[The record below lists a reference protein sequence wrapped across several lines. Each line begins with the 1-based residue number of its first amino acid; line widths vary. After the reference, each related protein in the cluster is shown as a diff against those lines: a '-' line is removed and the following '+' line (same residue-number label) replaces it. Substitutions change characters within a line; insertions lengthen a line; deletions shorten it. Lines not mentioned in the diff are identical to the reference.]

1 VTPTRDRY
9 DAVVIGAG
17 PAGAVAAR
25 ELARRGRAVLLVDK
39 STFPRRKVCGCCL
52 NGNALAALA
61 SVGLGDLPARLGAVP
76 LHSLKLAA
84 GGRVAEVP
92 LAGVSLSREA
102 FDLALIEAAVA
113 AGAEFVSGC
122 KATMGSAEGGGRVIR
137 LNPSPLGGE
146 GDQQIFVDFVLV
158 ADGLNGRTAA
168 TADGFD
174 VPATAASRIGA
185 GVVVNDLASRPSDGA
200 GTPEPASLLTRL
212 AKSGRLADY
221 HPGSIFMATGRGGY
235 VGLVV
240 LEDGRLDLAAAFDPA
255 FIRDTGGLG
264 NAAALILSE
273 AGFPA
278 IPALQSADW
287 KGTPALTRTPDR
299 IAGERW
305 LAVGDAC
312 GYVEPFTG
320 EGMAWAVGGA
330 AAVSRLVADG
340 WHPSL
345 PAQWKR
351 LHHRLI
357 GRRQRF
363 CRLLAP
369 ALRSRLVRRMMVSA
383 LRVVPVLASP
393 FVRGLNRP
401 PALALESPR

>member
-1 VTPTRDRY
+1 MTTTRDRC

-25 ELARRGRAVLLVDK
+25 ELARRGRSVLLVDK
-39 STFPRRKVCGCCL
+39 AKFPRRKVCGCCL

-61 SVGLGDLPARLGAVP
+61 AVGLGDLPSRLGAVP

-84 GGRVAEVP
+84 GGRTATVP
-92 LAGVSLSREA
+92 LSGVSLSREA
-102 FDLALIEAAVA
+102 FDLALIGEAVA
-113 AGAEFVSGC
+113 AGAEFVPGC
-122 KATMGSAEGGGRVIR
+122 KATMGLVEGEHR
-137 LNPSPLGGE
+137 LV
-146 GDQQIFVDFVLV
+146 FVNESLVLANIVLV

-168 TADGFD
+168 SAVGFE
-174 VPATAASRIGA
+174 VPATASSRIGA
-185 GVVVNDLASRPSDGA
+185 GVVVVGQPGFFPGA
-200 GTPEPASLLTRL
+200 
-212 AKSGRLADY
+212 
-221 HPGSIFMATGRGGY
+221 IFMATGRGGY

-240 LEDGRLDLAAAFDPA
+240 LEDGRLDIAAAFDTA
-255 FIRDTGGLG
+255 FVRDVGGLG
-264 NAAALILSE
+264 EAATRTLAE
-273 AGFPA
+273 AGFPE
-278 IPALQSADW
+278 IPSLATADW

-305 LAVGDAC
+305 FAVGDAS

-330 AAVSRLVADG
+330 TAVARLTADG
-340 WHPSL
+340 WNPTL
-345 PAQWKR
+345 PAKWES

-357 GRRQRF
+357 GQRQRF
-363 CRLLAP
+363 CQLLAP

-383 LRVVPVLASP
+383 LRVLPVLASP

-401 PALALESPR
+401 PALAPEPAHEFRPPRSRHRHSA